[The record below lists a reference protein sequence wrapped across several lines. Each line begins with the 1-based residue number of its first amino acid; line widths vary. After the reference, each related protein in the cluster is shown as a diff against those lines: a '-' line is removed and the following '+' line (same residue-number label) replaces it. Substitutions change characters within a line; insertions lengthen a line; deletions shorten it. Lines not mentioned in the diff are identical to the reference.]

1 MQVTATGL
9 PGGTTIRKI
18 ESYTFQSN
26 GQTHKWIQITNRI
39 NAGNAGNTLFTF
51 TTVDNR
57 AIPGETIF
65 SFVGSGGGGNAS
77 QLDLSDLKE
86 LNNTPIGGRGAFPN
100 GPDVLAINVYTTG
113 GSDFTGNLVLRWSE
127 AQA

>member
-1 MQVTATGL
+1 MGSIPCL
-9 PGGTTIRKI
+9 KGGTTIRSIK
-18 ESYTFQSN
+18 SYTFQSG
-26 GQTHKWIQITNRI
+26 GQTHKWVVLTNRI
-39 NAGNAGNTLFTF
+39 NAGTAGSTQFTF

-65 SFVGSGGGGNAS
+65 SFVGSGGGGNATS
-77 QLDLSDLKE
+77 LDLTDLKE

-100 GPDVLAINVYTTG
+100 GPDVLAINVYTTDG
-113 GSDFTGNLVLRWSE
+113 NDFTGNLVLRWSE